1 MTTSPDATLAPHDGA
16 EASGAR
22 PAMTQDEGRV
32 MLEVEGID
40 AFYDSSQV
48 LFGLSF
54 KVHKGRTL
62 ALLGRNGAGKSTTM
76 KSIAGIVHGRRGAVR
91 LAGENIRGRQP
102 HQIARAGIA
111 FVPEDRQIFPELS
124 VEDNLLI
131 AAKRGSAG
139 EDEWS
144 LERVYDMLPLL
155 KPLRARLGGQ
165 LSGGEQ
171 QMLTVGRALMG
182 NPDVILLD
190 EPSEGLA
197 PIMVQK
203 IGELVQ
209 RLRELG
215 TTIVLAEQN
224 LHFCLDLADHAV
236 VIDKG
241 RDVFYGTIDDLNSSE
256 DIKQRYLSV

>member
-1 MTTSPDATLAPHDGA
+1 MSQTVL
-16 EASGAR
+16 
-22 PAMTQDEGRV
+22 QV
-32 MLEVEGID
+32 KKID
-40 AFYDSSQV
+40 VFYASSQV
-48 LFGLSF
+48 LFNMSLDVRQGE
-54 KVHKGRTL
+54 TL

-76 KSIAGIVHGRRGAVR
+76 KTIAGVMAPKRGEITFKGQSIAGRPAH
-91 LAGENIRGRQP
+91 L
-102 HQIARAGIA
+102 IARAGIS
-111 FVPEDRQIFPELS
+111 FVPEDRQIFPDLS
-124 VEDNLLI
+124 VEDNLTI
-131 AAKRGSAG
+131 AIKDGAEGTQV
-139 EDEWS
+139 WS

-155 KPLRARLGGQ
+155 APLKTRMGGQ

-182 NPDVILLD
+182 NPEVLLLD

-203 IGELVQ
+203 IGDLI
-209 RLRELG
+209 RALRKVG

-224 LHFCLDLADHAV
+224 LHFCLGLADRAI

-241 RDVFYGTIDDLNSSE
+241 SDVFCGTIAELNANA

>member
-1 MTTSPDATLAPHDGA
+1 MSA
-16 EASGAR
+16 EVL
-22 PAMTQDEGRV
+22 Q
-32 MLEVEGID
+32 VEGID
-40 AFYDSSQV
+40 VYYGSSQV
-48 LFGLSF
+48 LFNMSLAVRQGE
-54 KVHKGRTL
+54 TL

-76 KSIAGIVHGRRGAVR
+76 KAIAGVLTPRRGRVK
-91 LAGENIRGRQP
+91 LRGQDITGKP
-102 HQIARAGIA
+102 AHVISRAGIS
-111 FVPEDRQIFPELS
+111 FVPEDRQIFPDLS

-131 AAKRGSAG
+131 AIKSDTHGT
-139 EDEWS
+139 

-155 KPLRARLGGQ
+155 APLKSRLGGQ

-182 NPDVILLD
+182 NPDVLLLD

-203 IGELVQ
+203 IGDLIDT
-209 RLRELG
+209 LRGVG

-224 LHFCLDLADHAV
+224 LHFCLGLADRAV

-241 RDVFYGTIDDLNSSE
+241 ADVFVGTIAELNADAE
-256 DIKQRYLSV
+256 IKQRYLSV

>member
-1 MTTSPDATLAPHDGA
+1 MSQTILQVNKINVYYG
-16 EASGAR
+16 
-22 PAMTQDEGRV
+22 
-32 MLEVEGID
+32 
-40 AFYDSSQV
+40 SSQV
-48 LFGLSF
+48 LFDMSLDVRQGE
-54 KVHKGRTL
+54 TL

-76 KSIAGIVHGRRGAVR
+76 KTIAGVLTPKRGDIQYKGSAISGRPAH
-91 LAGENIRGRQP
+91 LIS
-102 HQIARAGIA
+102 RAGVS
-111 FVPEDRQIFPELS
+111 FVPEDRQIFPDLS
-124 VEDNLLI
+124 VEDNLTI
-131 AAKRGSAG
+131 AIKNGADGTKP
-139 EDEWS
+139 WN

-155 KPLRARLGGQ
+155 SPLKNRLGGQ

-182 NPDVILLD
+182 NPDVLLLD

-203 IGELVQ
+203 IGDLINA
-209 RLRELG
+209 LRKVG

-224 LHFCLDLADHAV
+224 LHFCLGLADRAV

-241 RDVFYGTIDDLNSSE
+241 VDVFCGTIAELNAND

>member
-1 MTTSPDATLAPHDGA
+1 MSA
-16 EASGAR
+16 EVL
-22 PAMTQDEGRV
+22 Q
-32 MLEVEGID
+32 VEGID
-40 AFYDSSQV
+40 VYYGTSQV
-48 LFGLSF
+48 LFNMSLAVRQGE
-54 KVHKGRTL
+54 TL

-76 KSIAGIVHGRRGAVR
+76 KAIAGVLNPRRGQVK
-91 LAGENIRGRQP
+91 LRGKDMTSKP
-102 HQIARAGIA
+102 AHLISRAGIS
-111 FVPEDRQIFPELS
+111 FVPEDRQIFPDLS

-131 AAKRGSAG
+131 AIKPNTSGKK
-139 EDEWS
+139 DWT

-155 KPLRARLGGQ
+155 APLKTRLGGQ

-182 NPDVILLD
+182 NPDVLLLD

-203 IGELVQ
+203 IGDLIDT
-209 RLRELG
+209 LRGVG

-224 LHFCLDLADHAV
+224 LHFCLGLADRAV

-241 RDVFYGTIDDLNSSE
+241 ADVFVGTIDELNADAE
-256 DIKQRYLSV
+256 IKQRYLSV